1 MRFVILTLVAV
12 FIAIG
17 GLIACNSN
25 EAIRSQTPKT
35 AGSPTKPPPPPAD
48 YARRITAAELHAVW
62 QKGEVVIIDTRGE
75 SAYKDEHIKGAI
87 SMPTG
92 TVLSRFDELPRN
104 KMIAAYCT

>member
-1 MRFVILTLVAV
+1 MRFISLALLVF

-35 AGSPTKPPPPPAD
+35 AGTPNGSPPPPAD
-48 YARRITAAELHAVW
+48 NARRITATELHTAW
-62 QKGEVVIIDTRGE
+62 EKKEVLIIDTRPE
-75 SAYKDEHIKGAI
+75 AAYKDEHIKGSI

-92 TVLSRFDELPRN
+92 TVLARVDELPRN
-104 KMIAAYCT
+104 KMIVAYCT

>member
-1 MRFVILTLVAV
+1 MRFITLALLAF

-35 AGSPTKPPPPPAD
+35 AGTPNTPAPPPTD
-48 YARRITAAELHAVW
+48 NARRITAAELHAVW
-62 QKGEVVIIDTRGE
+62 QKGEVVIIDTRTE
-75 SAYKDEHIKGAI
+75 AAYKDEHIKGSI

-92 TVLSRFDELPRN
+92 TVLARVDELPRT
-104 KMIAAYCT
+104 KLIAAYCT